1 LHLDSQPFSA
11 QPTQVLAPGQGPPP
25 PPRRRGATAEPAQ
38 QAPLPAKA
46 EAAWRTEVDIFRRE
60 AEALR
65 ERDPTKAALFYG
77 TIAQI
82 ATSVL
87 ADSNTA
93 VAALHAASQLLP
105 GTGLSRERWI
115 ALLARR
121 DAATQQRWDRALEL
135 GRAELPL
142 VGDPH
147 ERVALLLEVA
157 TIEELASGDLAHA
170 RHALEE
176 AREIDPANVAVL
188 EALVEIYLGSG
199 EWERL
204 VA

>member
-1 LHLDSQPFSA
+1 MAHGRTPAAAAAGRNAGGRGRAGYRPDPDRAAAPDSVAHDDGAAASS
-11 QPTQVLAPGQGPPP
+11 PGGARPPHH
-25 PPRRRGATAEPAQ
+25 G
-38 QAPLPAKA
+38 
-46 EAAWRTEVDIFRRE
+46 
-60 AEALR
+60 
-65 ERDPTKAALFYG
+65 
-77 TIAQI
+77 

-93 VAALHAASQLLP
+93 AAALHNASQLLP
-105 GTGLSRERWI
+105 GTGLARERWI
-115 ALLARR
+115 ALVSRR

-157 TIEELASGDLAHA
+157 TIEELVSGDLAHA

-188 EALVEIYLGSG
+188 EALI
-199 EWERL
+199 
-204 VA
+204 